1 MCILY
6 QVFRG
11 LSSLVAVKFQI
22 FVIEIITAH
31 LLDQS
36 LHDIGG
42 LPASHLIHRRKREE
56 VIILI
61 QHRNLVGRGEVVR
74 SLRTKSLTDHPRG
87 VVTSTKADRQLVAV
101 VGKGELLQTSARGG
115 DSDGVLFRLHVY
127 IIPEFWEMSSAF
139 LEKIRNALKVTA
151 KASKQDASL
160 TDYRAHK
167 IVEEED
173 ECYDCDVLCFHVC
186 IIPEFWRM
194 SRGKSFF

>member
-1 MCILY
+1 
-6 QVFRG
+6 
-11 LSSLVAVKFQI
+11 
-22 FVIEIITAH
+22 
-31 LLDQS
+31 
-36 LHDIGG
+36 
-42 LPASHLIHRRKREE
+42 
-56 VIILI
+56 
-61 QHRNLVGRGEVVR
+61 
-74 SLRTKSLTDHPRG
+74 
-87 VVTSTKADRQLVAV
+87 
-101 VGKGELLQTSARGG
+101 
-115 DSDGVLFRLHVY
+115 VY